1 MATITIQA
9 TQNFLKPSVISNV
22 FKKYVSIPQGLPII
36 DIGAGTGNIT
46 QWLVTETKNDI
57 LAYELDLALAK
68 SLSEAYRQYPRVQI
82 QATNFLA
89 AVNLPSRYC
98 VVSNIPFMSTTAIVK
113 QLTEDKRFEFGYF
126 VMQEEAAN
134 RFGGQQLTAPS
145 GILSI
150 QMQIRHKFSLLHH
163 FSRADF
169 SPAPSVETVLVKIE
183 RIQNKVSLDQEQFFM
198 NLVSYLFNQSHPVVR
213 RAPILGRYMAR
224 RIDLGRIQLMQKKP
238 SDLTFDDFLYLF
250 SLCTYEVLE
259 KIAGYDEKLKS
270 EGSSVQKIYR
280 TRNASNWKNM
290 V

>member
-9 TQNFLKPSVISNV
+9 TQNFLKPSVVSTI

-57 LAYELDLALAK
+57 LAYELDLSLAK
-68 SLSEAYRQYPRVQI
+68 SLSEAFKQYPRVQI
-82 QATNFLA
+82 QAANFLA

-98 VVSNIPFMSTTAIVK
+98 VVSNIPFMSTTAIIK

-126 VMQEEAAN
+126 VMQEEAAK

-150 QMQIRHKFSLLHH
+150 QMQLRHKFSLLHH
-163 FSRADF
+163 FSRTDF
-169 SPAPSVETVLVKIE
+169 SPPPSVETVLVKIE
-183 RIQNKVSLDQEQFFM
+183 RIKNKVSLDQELFFM
-198 NLVSYLFNQSHPVVR
+198 NFVSYLFNQSHPVVR

-224 RIDLGRIQLMQKKP
+224 RIDLGRIPLLQKKP
-238 SDLTFDDFLYLF
+238 SELTIDDFLYLF

-270 EGSSVQKIYR
+270 EGSAVQKVYR

-290 V
+290 I

>member
-9 TQNFLKPSVISNV
+9 TQNFLKPSVVSTI

-46 QWLVTETKNDI
+46 KWLVTETKNDI
-57 LAYELDLALAK
+57 LAYELDLSLAK
-68 SLSEAYRQYPRVQI
+68 SLSEAFKQYPRVQI
-82 QATNFLA
+82 QAANFLA

-98 VVSNIPFMSTTAIVK
+98 VVSNIPFMSTTAIIK

-126 VMQEEAAN
+126 VMQEEAAK

-150 QMQIRHKFSLLHH
+150 QMQLRYKFSLLHH
-163 FSRADF
+163 FSRTDF
-169 SPAPSVETVLVKIE
+169 SPPPSVETVLVKIE
-183 RIQNKVSLDQEQFFM
+183 RIQNKVNLDQELFFM
-198 NLVSYLFNQSHPVVR
+198 NFVSYLFNQSHPVVR

-224 RIDLGRIQLMQKKP
+224 RIDLGRIPLLQKKP
-238 SDLTFDDFLYLF
+238 SDLTIDDFLYLF

-270 EGSSVQKIYR
+270 EGSAVQKIYR

-290 V
+290 I